1 MTDRN
6 AFSLFPVTLEDVPTL
21 AKYSAEAFLVDRQT
35 QMKGLAKVPYD
46 LEDVARSH
54 MSDFFIDP
62 AYLKHSRLIKA
73 VDNTTGEIMGHAW
86 FKFVNFDP
94 KDVPTLGGKTKP
106 LVENDQVSSDV
117 GFSPEQQK
125 SVLES
130 VKGAGAW
137 RKFSSS
143 DEEDP
148 IKRLESLTGGDMMR
162 WLKTFEPEGL
172 KVIRVVGL
180 TTAPKYQMRGIGSA
194 LLRFATSV
202 ADKMDVY
209 CWVHSSEPAWGA
221 YAKSGFKVV
230 GTLDVDLDEY
240 APGPPPKEEEG
251 DGKWGHYVFRYMQYF
266 PSKSQ

>member
-1 MTDRN
+1 MANSTT
-6 AFSLFPVTLEDVPTL
+6 FSLFPVVLEDVPIL

-54 MSDFFIDP
+54 MSDYFSDP

-73 VDNTTGEIMGHAW
+73 VDNVTGEIMGHAW

-94 KDVPTLGGKTKP
+94 NDVPTLEGKTKP
-106 LVENDQVSSDV
+106 LAENNQVSPETELNS
-117 GFSPEQQK
+117 EQQQ

-148 IKRLESLTGGDMMR
+148 IKRLESLTGGDQMR
-162 WLKTFEPEGL
+162 WLRKFEPEGL

-180 TTAPKYQMRGIGSA
+180 TTAPKYQMRGVGSA

-202 ADKMDVY
+202 ADKTDVY

-230 GTLDVDLDEY
+230 GTLDVDLDEF
-240 APGPPPKEEEG
+240 APGPPPKEEES
-251 DGKWGHYVFRYMQYF
+251 DGNWGHYVFRYMQYF
-266 PSKSQ
+266 PSKS

>member
-1 MTDRN
+1 MTN
-6 AFSLFPVTLEDVPTL
+6 TTSFSLFPVTLEDIPTL

-46 LEDVARSH
+46 LEDVSRSH
-54 MSDFFIDP
+54 MSDYFSDP

-73 VDNTTGEIMGHAW
+73 VDNETGEIMGHAW

-94 KDVPTLGGKTKP
+94 IEVPTLEGKTTP
-106 LVENDQVSSDV
+106 LAEHDQVTPMVELSL
-117 GFSPEQQK
+117 QQQQ
-125 SVLES
+125 STLES

-137 RKFSSS
+137 RKFASS

-148 IKRLESLTGGDMMR
+148 IKRLESLTGGDLMR
-162 WLKTFEPEGL
+162 WLRKFEPEGL

-180 TTAPKYQMRGIGSA
+180 TTAPKYQMRGVGSA

-202 ADKMDVY
+202 ADKMNVY

-221 YAKSGFKVV
+221 YEKSGFKIA

-240 APGPPPKEEEG
+240 APGPPPEEEEG
-251 DGKWGHYVFRYMQYF
+251 DGNWGHYIFRYMQYF
-266 PSKSQ
+266 PQKV